1 MSADHDLFFNNLK
14 ALHRDIDAAKLTPAL
29 TVFRFVLLHLEH
41 LHGPAWLGSR
51 KSSSAPS
58 PTKGF
63 RFALED
69 SVLSEQLEDW
79 GLTIDPRLSDRLNG
93 LNSPI
98 DLLDRYQLKGVR
110 EDSQEGLSGW
120 LAGRYRLHLRFDIP
134 AALEM
139 LEAQTEGERFVTLL
153 TGEAEQF
160 RPIGR
165 HAGALPFLLHD
176 LEHAHKFFGNGDRL
190 LGQVGFFRMIKIP
203 LECSFFKELAKSEGF
218 TRDLAYLISDMNS
231 HPVHLFKY
239 LKAIVLE
246 ACKRNPELNYD
257 VLINDLGDLWHLQPS
272 VRTCALRINSP
283 GHETPEDAETINR
296 FFMQQGVP
304 AENQPLLSESP

>member
-1 MSADHDLFFNNLK
+1 VSADLSRFFDHLK
-14 ALHRDIDAAKLTPAL
+14 ALHRDIDAVKLTPAL
-29 TVFRFVLLHLEH
+29 AVFRFALLHLEH
-41 LHGPAWLGSR
+41 LHGTGWLGSR
-51 KSSSAPS
+51 KGVASPA

-63 RFALED
+63 RIEVDDGALAD
-69 SVLSEQLEDW
+69 QLRGW
-79 GLTIDPRLSDRLNG
+79 GLNVDPRLADRLNG
-93 LNSPI
+93 LHSPI
-98 DLLDRYQLKGVR
+98 DLLNSYQLKGVR

-120 LAGRYRLHLRFDIP
+120 LEGRYRLHLRFDIP

-153 TGEAEQF
+153 TDDEAQF

-165 HAGALPFLLHD
+165 HAGALQFLLHD
-176 LEHAHKFFGNGDRL
+176 LEHAHKFFGDGDRL
-190 LGQVGFFRMIKIP
+190 RGQIGFFRMIKIP
-203 LECSFFKELAKSEGF
+203 LDCSFFNELTQSEGF

-246 ACKRNPELNYD
+246 ACKRNSKLNYD

-272 VRTCALRINSP
+272 VRASALRINNP
-283 GHETPEDAETINR
+283 GRETPEDAEIINR
-296 FFMQQGVP
+296 FFMQRGS
-304 AENQPLLSESP
+304 ADENRPLLSESP